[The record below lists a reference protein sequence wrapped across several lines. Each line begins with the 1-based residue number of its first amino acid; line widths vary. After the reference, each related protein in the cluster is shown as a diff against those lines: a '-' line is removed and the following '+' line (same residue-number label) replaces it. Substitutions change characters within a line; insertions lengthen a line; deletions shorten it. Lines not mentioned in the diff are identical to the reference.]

1 MFFWSESWGGEACFI
16 ADFGPTFYYKNDN
29 QKDQVFNTIS
39 FPSLSDVLAKP
50 LSTLPSRHF
59 PLSSTYVK
67 FRLLQRLRSVIAY
80 VYYILYYKLYLLII
94 SYMSMLCVYCICY
107 REAGITE
114 GSDRAHIATIAT
126 AFFTSHGLDTNYLT
140 SEDIHRLLPVSLSVL
155 VTTCSILGSF
165 LTQEVIKAVSRAGVP
180 GYNVFVFSS
189 YDYVCKAFPI
199 N

>member
-1 MFFWSESWGGEACFI
+1 
-16 ADFGPTFYYKNDN
+16 
-29 QKDQVFNTIS
+29 
-39 FPSLSDVLAKP
+39 
-50 LSTLPSRHF
+50 
-59 PLSSTYVK
+59 
-67 FRLLQRLRSVIAY
+67 
-80 VYYILYYKLYLLII
+80 
-94 SYMSMLCVYCICY
+94 MSMLCVYILCIIYMLCY

-114 GSDRAHIATIAT
+114 GSDLVHTDTVAT

-140 SEDIHRLLPVSLSVL
+140 SEDIHRLLLVSSSVL

-189 YDYVCKAFPI
+189 DDYVCKAFPI